1 MRNRLASLTIRVLRE
16 LKDDD
21 ATHLAAG
28 VAFYTVFSLIP
39 LLIVLFW
46 FANLIFPSDAQYEN
60 LLELFFDNIPGFSEV
75 ISNNFEDETR
85 FGSQF
90 GVIGL
95 IGLVWLSS
103 SVFGA
108 VSHAVNRAWDI
119 YDDRPIYLTKPL
131 HVLMALTICGLMF
144 ISVIASSAIELFLDP
159 NYVLAMSEYKSV
171 QPELQFEIGFSK
183 IALSIFPWITTLILF
198 LLIYRF
204 IPNCKTFWKYI
215 WPGAVVASI
224 LFESGKYVFLW
235 YVNNL
240 ATYDQIYGSLSS
252 VIVLM
257 SWIYFSAFVIIVG
270 AEVSSEYGRMKSNLP
285 RGSIKWEL

>member
-171 QPELQFEIGFSK
+171 VSQSFVCM
-183 IALSIFPWITTLILF
+183 
-198 LLIYRF
+198 YCV
-204 IPNCKTFWKYI
+204 PNVACK
-215 WPGAVVASI
+215 P
-224 LFESGKYVFLW
+224 
-235 YVNNL
+235 
-240 ATYDQIYGSLSS
+240 
-252 VIVLM
+252 
-257 SWIYFSAFVIIVG
+257 
-270 AEVSSEYGRMKSNLP
+270 
-285 RGSIKWEL
+285 